1 MFCEVIF
8 ENGTMSV
15 MEVAD
20 KDEAMSF
27 AAEHTR
33 RAKAGEKS
41 MLNEPSSPP
50 AVRVVKLLFYD
61 EHPNDYNLADSL
73 TVDEL
78 KVALPDL
85 VDSLSDKNGVV
96 PVGVLASEVR
106 GLSHPMIRGV
116 GAHESKFL
124 MAENEDMTIE
134 AEEIDKAA
142 GEL

>member
-1 MFCEVIF
+1 
-8 ENGTMSV
+8 MSV

-33 RAKAGEKS
+33 RAKSGERS
-41 MLNEPSSPP
+41 LANEPSSPP

-61 EHPNDYNLADSL
+61 QHPNDYNLADSL

-78 KVALPDL
+78 KTSLPNL
-85 VDSLSDKNGVV
+85 VEDLSDDNGVV
-96 PVGVLASEVR
+96 SVGTLASEVR
-106 GLSHPMIRGV
+106 ALSHPMIRGV
-116 GAHESKFL
+116 GAHDSKFL